1 LNLKL
6 YHNITKIKSK
16 LLPKISD
23 VMNTNNCISR
33 FSILFFSTLWQMQ
46 RSMEWNRVK
55 IEWDAQ
61 KLISQNIFRLTSVS
75 QQLRIPFGNVRMF
88 SEKPLSRNRV
98 YNEKCVGLSPVGF
111 CQFHHVH
118 RKCVRRISAA
128 GVYTLRNI
136 KSDDI
141 ETEIIS

>member
-6 YHNITKIKSK
+6 YHNITKIKTK
-16 LLPKISD
+16 LLPIRSD
-23 VMNTNNCISR
+23 VMNTNCCISR

-46 RSMEWNRVK
+46 RSMEWNRAK

-98 YNEKCVGLSPVGF
+98 YNEKYVGPVSSRF
-111 CQFHHVH
+111 LPVSSRASQMCPQNQCC
-118 RKCVRRISAA
+118 RS
-128 GVYTLRNI
+128 VYF
-136 KSDDI
+136 
-141 ETEIIS
+141 EEY